1 MASCSLLPKPI
12 AFLSVI
18 AWSKIMLV
26 NAVAESD
33 QKIREQHQW
42 LFSFHAFHAGLSL

>member
-1 MASCSLLPKPI
+1 MASCSLLPKPV

-42 LFSFHAFHAGLSL
+42 LFSFHAGLSL